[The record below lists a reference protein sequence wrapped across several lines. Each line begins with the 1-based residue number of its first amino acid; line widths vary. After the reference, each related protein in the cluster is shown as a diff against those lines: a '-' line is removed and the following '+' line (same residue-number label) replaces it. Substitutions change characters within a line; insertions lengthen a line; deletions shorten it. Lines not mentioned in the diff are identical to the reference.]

1 MAAAHAVEIRSAA
14 GVNVKSAN
22 FFGACDRKAL
32 MREFMNRYPLVAV
45 ILVLLAVAGVGAG
58 DFSMLRAASHDGVAN
73 GWLEGRMCCRASR
86 RSSEGPGRVQET
98 GWEENRPVTQG
109 PGKLRQV

>member
-1 MAAAHAVEIRSAA
+1 
-14 GVNVKSAN
+14 
-22 FFGACDRKAL
+22 

-45 ILVLLAVAGVGAG
+45 ILVLLAVDGVGAG

-86 RSSEGPGRVQET
+86 RSAEGPRREPSRKVQGNFGRCEATIQHFQNAEPKKEEVGDFCVQRRQCALC
-98 GWEENRPVTQG
+98 GKWRP
-109 PGKLRQV
+109 KL